1 MRWKTIT
8 ACALTLAVAM
18 ALAAAAHRAT
28 AAGPGRKADG
38 GRPMTHDLYDFR
50 VRTIE
55 GAEKS
60 LADYRGRVLLIV
72 NTASRCGFT
81 PQYASLERIYREY
94 RDRGFEV
101 LAFPANNFMNQEP
114 GTDEEIKSFCTVRY
128 DTSFPLF
135 AKISVKGRDIAP
147 LYAHL
152 TRESPFPG
160 AIGWNF
166 TKFLVARDGS
176 VVARFDSRTDPA
188 DRKVKEAIESELARK
203 APAVAAAEGDA
214 R

>member
-1 MRWKTIT
+1 MHGKTMTI
-8 ACALTLAVAM
+8 ATL
-18 ALAAAAHRAT
+18 ALAASLGLASASHGARAE
-28 AAGPGRKADG
+28 GPGRKADG
-38 GRPMTHDLYDFR
+38 GRPMTQNIHDFR
-50 VRTIE
+50 VRGIDGE
-55 GAEKS
+55 EKS

-81 PQYASLERIYREY
+81 PQYASLEKIYRDY
-94 RDRGFEV
+94 RERGFEV

-114 GTDEEIKSFCTVRY
+114 GTDAEIKDFCTLRY

-135 AKISVKGRDIAP
+135 SKISVKGRDMAP
-147 LYAHL
+147 LYAYL

-166 TKFLVARDGS
+166 TKFLVARDGQ
-176 VVARFDSRTDPA
+176 VIARFDSRTDPG
-188 DRKVKEAIESELARK
+188 DRKVTEAIETALAQE
-203 APAVAAAEGDA
+203 APSAAAAKEAG

>member
-1 MRWKTIT
+1 MNWKTIT
-8 ACALTLAVAM
+8 IATLTLAA
-18 ALAAAAHRAT
+18 AYTLASAAPLAT

-38 GRPMTHDLYDFR
+38 GRPMTHTIHDFR

-55 GAEKS
+55 GAEQS
-60 LADYRGRVLLIV
+60 LGDYRGQVLLIV
-72 NTASRCGFT
+72 NTASKCGFT
-81 PQYASLERIYREY
+81 PQYASLERIYRDH
-94 RDRGFEV
+94 RDRGFAV
-101 LAFPANNFMNQEP
+101 LAFPANDFMNQEP
-114 GTDEEIKSFCTVRY
+114 GTDEEIKSFCTLRY

-135 AKISVKGRDIAP
+135 SKISVKGRDIAP
-147 LYAHL
+147 LYSYL

-166 TKFLVARDGS
+166 TKFLVGRDGK

-188 DRKVKEAIESELARK
+188 DRKVTEAIEKALAQDV
-203 APAVAAAEGDA
+203 PATGPAEGGV